1 MKRFVVLAGLVMFYL
16 SAVKAQSADKIYDSA
31 LAKKLKADDYGMKTY
46 VLVLL
51 KSGRNTSPGKALS
64 DSLFAGH
71 MKNMKRLA
79 AIEKLVVAGPFVK
92 NEKYRGLFIL
102 DAAGFEEAKK
112 LLETDPAIQGNLLE
126 PELYL
131 WYGSAA
137 LQATFELHHKIQ
149 KLEF

>member
-1 MKRFVVLAGLVMFYL
+1 MKLILCVVSGIFSLCCM
-16 SAVKAQSADKIYDSA
+16 AQNNVYDSA
-31 LAKKLKADDYGMKTY
+31 LAKKLGADDYGMKTY

-102 DAAGFEEAKK
+102 NAASFEEARK

>member
-102 DAAGFEEAKK
+102 NAAGFEEARE